1 MEPRFYTP
9 AELAAMALPGLP
21 GTERGV
27 QLLADRENWRQ
38 EHLAWPAN
46 QHGLWRK
53 RQGRGGGFEYAA
65 GILPL
70 RAQTVLSLKE
80 KKARGDVDTR
90 KAVKATMAREDIW
103 RSFEAMPEK
112 KKTEARHRM
121 DALEAVNDMVKAGTK
136 RDIAMMTVANRIN
149 VSLRTLYGWASLVAG
164 RSRADWLPYLAPRH
178 AGRQAE
184 VECSPEAWEFI
195 KSDYLRPERPGFAD
209 CYRRLKTVGSEKGW
223 TIPAERTLQRRMDT
237 LPKPVIVLARE
248 GAEALKR
255 LYPAQQRDRS
265 GFHALEAVNADG
277 HKFDVFVRW
286 PDGSIGRPV
295 LTAFQD
301 LYSGM
306 VLAWRIERTECKEA
320 VLLAFGDLVET
331 YGIPDACWLDNGRN
345 FASKW
350 LTGGTAN
357 RYRFKVRDDEP
368 TGVMTALGVQ
378 VHWTTPY
385 SGQSKPIERAFR
397 DFSQSLSKDPRLAGA
412 WTGNT
417 IAAKPE
423 NYGSKAVPVEV
434 FEKVIAEGIAEHN
447 TRAGRRSTICNG
459 RSFIETFHASYAN
472 APIRKATAEQRR
484 MWLLAAEGVSV
495 RSQDA
500 TIHLLGNRFWC
511 EDLIELAG
519 GKVIARFDPDG
530 LHEGVH
536 VYRLDGSYVAHAPCI
551 EAAGFAST
559 ADARTHAQARKA
571 FMRAVKEQLAAETT
585 LGIGG
590 VAALLPTIDAPEPAP
605 LPEPTV
611 VRPVFGNLAVKPIA
625 SMDLSPD
632 ETLAAF
638 NRGVLRLVQSQE
650 GN

>member
-1 MEPRFYTP
+1 MSMRFYTP
-9 AELAAMALPGLP
+9 AELASMSLPGLP

-38 EHLAWPAN
+38 DKLAWPAN
-46 QHGLWRK
+46 LNGLWR
-53 RQGRGGGFEYAA
+53 RREGRGGGFEYAA

-70 RAQTVLSLKE
+70 RAQTALSLKE
-80 KKARGDVDTR
+80 KRERGEDER
-90 KAVKATMAREDIW
+90 KVVKSDLAREDVW
-103 RSFEAMPEK
+103 RSFESMPEK
-112 KKTEARHRM
+112 KKAEARRRLE
-121 DALEAVNDMVKAGTK
+121 ALDAVNDMERAGTK
-136 RDIAMMTVANRIN
+136 RDVAMMLIANSIN
-149 VSLRTLYGWASLVAG
+149 VSLRTLYGWSALVAG
-164 RSRADWLPYLAPRH
+164 RPRADWLPYLAPRH

-184 VECSPEAWEFI
+184 VECSAEAWDVI
-195 KSDYLRPERPGFAD
+195 KADYLRPERPAFAD
-209 CYRRLKTVGSEKGW
+209 CYRRLKTIAAEKGW
-223 TIPAERTLQRRMDT
+223 TIPAERTLQRRMDAM
-237 LPKPVIVLARE
+237 PRAVIVLARE
-248 GAEALKR
+248 GQEALKR

-277 HKFDVFVRW
+277 HKFDVFVKW
-286 PDGSIGRPV
+286 PDGTIGRPV

-301 LYSGM
+301 LYSGLM
-306 VLAWRIERTECKEA
+306 LAWRIERTECKEA

-368 TGVMTALGVQ
+368 AGVMTTLGVE

-397 DFSQSLSKDPRLAGA
+397 DFSQSIAKDPRLAGA

-417 IAAKPE
+417 VANKPS
-423 NYGSKAVPVEV
+423 NYGSNAIPIEL

-447 TRAGRRSTICNG
+447 ARPGRRSQVCNG
-459 RSFIETFHASYAN
+459 RSFMDAFQANYAQS
-472 APIRKATAEQRR
+472 PIRKATAEQRR
-484 MWLLAAEGVSV
+484 LWLLAAEGVSV

-511 EDLIELAG
+511 EALVNIAG
-519 GKVIARFDPDG
+519 GKVVARFDPDA
-530 LHEGVH
+530 LHDGIH

-559 ADARTHAQARKA
+559 ADARIHAQARKA
-571 FMRAVKEQLAAETT
+571 WMKGQAQILAAETK
-585 LGIGG
+585 LGIDG
-590 VAALLPTIDAPEPAP
+590 VAALLPTLPEQDPAP
-605 LPEPTV
+605 LPVPNV
-611 VRPVFGNLAVKPIA
+611 VRPLFGNLAVKATPVEDI
-625 SMDLSPD
+625 SPD

-638 NRGVLRLVQSQE
+638 SRSVLRLVQSQE
-650 GN
+650 AD